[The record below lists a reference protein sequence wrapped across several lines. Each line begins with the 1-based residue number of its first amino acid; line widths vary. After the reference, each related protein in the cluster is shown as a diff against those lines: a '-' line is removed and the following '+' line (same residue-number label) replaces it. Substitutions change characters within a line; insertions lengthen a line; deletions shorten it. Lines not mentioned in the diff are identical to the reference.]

1 MFARVTS
8 NNSVSFFLLRWCLPC
23 HAHGHHRLRQHAH
36 SAHALQSSQFDVQ
49 PSFLRH
55 LRAKPTLSRMCCLTR
70 MCSPKV
76 QSYTSAQIRACR
88 FKYAHVGSNTR
99 MWVQIR
105 ACGFKYAHVGSNTRM
120 WVQIRACGFK
130 YAHVGSNMRMRVQIR
145 ACEFKYAHVD
155 SNTVGSNTHT

>member
-105 ACGFKYAHVGSNTRM
+105 ACGFKYAHVGSN
-120 WVQIRACGFK
+120 
-130 YAHVGSNMRMRVQIR
+130 MRMRVQIR